1 MRGGNMNRGPP
12 GPGRFQGGG
21 GGGGGGPM
29 NNRGM

>member
-1 MRGGNMNRGPP
+1 MRGGNMNQRGPP
-12 GPGRFQGGG
+12 GGPGRFQ

>member
-21 GGGGGGPM
+21 GGGGPM